1 MSTDLDLSI
10 VIPVFNEEACVRGTV
25 VEIIECLSRSGVSH
39 EVVAVNNGS
48 TDGTAGILDQLRSEL
63 PTLVVLPL
71 AVNEGYGG
79 GIVAGWRRCRGR
91 VIGFTCADGEVG
103 ATDLVTM
110 FRVLE
115 AGALD
120 VCKGKRIHRHDGPFR
135 QFMSF
140 GYHIIVGLL
149 FRIHIT
155 DVNGYPL
162 VMRRENLSA
171 LDLRQRN
178 WVFNVEVLFGARNLG
193 LTIAEVDVEHR
204 PRAGGRS
211 HVRWYYPFLFLW
223 QLLVY
228 WRRSRGRAAEAPTR
242 AA

>member
-25 VEIIECLSRSGVSH
+25 VEIIECLTRSGISH

-48 TDGTAGILDQLRSEL
+48 TDGTARILDQLRSEQ

-91 VIGFTCADGEVG
+91 VIGFTCADREVG

-115 AGALD
+115 AGGLD
-120 VCKGKRIHRHDGPFR
+120 LCKGKRTHRRDGPFR
-135 QFMSF
+135 QLISF

-155 DVNGYPL
+155 DVNGYPVL
-162 VMRRENLSA
+162 MRQDSLAA

-193 LTIAEVDVEHR
+193 LRIAEVDVEHR

-228 WRRSRGRAAEAPTR
+228 WRRSRRHAVEAPTR
-242 AA
+242 AV